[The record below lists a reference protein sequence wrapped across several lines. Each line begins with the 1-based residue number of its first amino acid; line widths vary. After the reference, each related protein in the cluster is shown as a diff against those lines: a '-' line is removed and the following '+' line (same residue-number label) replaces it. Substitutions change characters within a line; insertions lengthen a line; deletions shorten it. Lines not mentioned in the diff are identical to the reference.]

1 MAKVFYK
8 SVIPNDKPLWLLKL
22 QLSVSQA
29 LEFTRLNGDERDF
42 RNLKAFIDAEVRS
55 MILKR
60 EILRSVV
67 ETNIVTD
74 EGRTVL
80 NIFRNGNLIQTYF
93 IE

>member
-1 MAKVFYK
+1 MAGIYYK

-29 LEFTRLNGDERDF
+29 LEFAELNGDERDF
-42 RNLKAFIDAEVRS
+42 RNLKAFIDAEIKS
-55 MILKR
+55 MMQKR
-60 EILRSVV
+60 EIHRSVV

-74 EGRTVL
+74 SGRTVL

>member
-1 MAKVFYK
+1 MAKVYYK

-29 LEFTRLNGDERDF
+29 LEFAELNGDERDF
-42 RNLKAFIDAEVRS
+42 RNLKTFIDAEIRS
-55 MILKR
+55 MVQKR
-60 EILRSVV
+60 EIHRSVV

-74 EGRTVL
+74 SGRTVL
-80 NIFRNGNLIQTYF
+80 NIFRNGNLIQSYF

>member
-1 MAKVFYK
+1 MAKVYYK
-8 SVIPNDKPLWLLKL
+8 SVIPNDKPQWLLKL

-29 LEFTRLNGDERDF
+29 LESTRLNGDERDF
-42 RNLKAFIDAEVRS
+42 RNLKTFIDAEIRS
-55 MILKR
+55 MVQKR
-60 EILRSVV
+60 EIHRSVV

-80 NIFRNGNLIQTYF
+80 NIFRNGNLIQSYF